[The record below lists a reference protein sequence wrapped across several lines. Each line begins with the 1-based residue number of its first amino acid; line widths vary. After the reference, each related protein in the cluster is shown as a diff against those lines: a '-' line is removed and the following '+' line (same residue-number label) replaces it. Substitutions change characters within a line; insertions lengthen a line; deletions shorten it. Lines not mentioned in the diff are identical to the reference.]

1 MKNLIAL
8 FIAIVFMFSASLA
21 QAEVVSFGD
30 NVNYWE
36 GFGNR
41 YDDRYDVIGNPDITG
56 GNFVFSDHVLT
67 GVSINYNTTNKL
79 LIPGD
84 WFFDVDQDNNWDYVL
99 HNNIPSYKEVG
110 PYDSSNS
117 YSLYS
122 VDFDFAIDSPLAS
135 WRKSSPYDESF
146 ARWYDSYREDHP
158 VQANVD
164 SSKYDFTL
172 LQTIS
177 FTGWEYTG
185 TGPYTA
191 TWSGF
196 ELDLTEFLGKEFT
209 YGFAM
214 TCANDVLFG
223 SAPIPSPEP
232 STWILF
238 GSGLGMLMLARRK
251 RKDNSA

>member
-8 FIAIVFMFSASLA
+8 FIAITFMFSASLA

-30 NVNYWE
+30 NVKYWE

-41 YDDRYDVIGNPDITG
+41 YGDNRYDVIGNPDITG
-56 GNFVFSDHVLT
+56 GNFIFSGHVLT
-67 GVSINYNTTNKL
+67 GISINYTSTDRL

-84 WFFDVDQDNNWDYVL
+84 WFFDVNQDNKWDYVL
-99 HNNIPSYKEVG
+99 HNDIPSYKNVG
-110 PYDSSNS
+110 PYASTNS

-135 WRKSSPYDESF
+135 WRRSSPYDESF
-146 ARWYDSYREDHP
+146 AGWYGYREDHP

-172 LQTIS
+172 LQSIS

-185 TGPYTA
+185 TGPYTS

-196 ELDLTEFLGKEFT
+196 GIDLTEFLGEEFT

-251 RKDNSA
+251 RNDNSA

>member
-1 MKNLIAL
+1 MKNLIVF
-8 FIAIVFMFSASLA
+8 FIAISFMFSASLA
-21 QAEVVSFGD
+21 QAELVSFGD
-30 NVNYWE
+30 NVKYWE

-41 YDDRYDVIGNPDITG
+41 YGDDRYDVIGNPDITG
-56 GNFVFSDHVLT
+56 GNFVFSGHVLT
-67 GVSINYNTTNKL
+67 GISINYTTTNRL

-84 WFFDVDQDNNWDYVL
+84 WFFDVDKDNNWDYVL
-99 HNNIPSYKEVG
+99 HNDIPSYKQVG
-110 PYDSSNS
+110 PYASTSS

-135 WRKSSPYDESF
+135 WFRTSPYDKSF
-146 ARWYDSYREDHP
+146 AGGYDYRENHP

-177 FTGWEYTG
+177 FTGWEYSG
-185 TGPYTA
+185 TGPYTS

-196 ELDLTEFLGKEFT
+196 GIDLNNFAGEDFT

-223 SAPIPSPEP
+223 SAPVPAPEP

-238 GSGLGMLMLARRK
+238 GTGLGALMLARRK
-251 RKDNSA
+251 RNNNSI